1 MGEILVG
8 HPAFMFSFLPVAE
21 RDRWEMRE
29 SVKLSREIFAQ
40 AAFDECRDA
49 ELAPGPGVQS
59 DAEIDA
65 FVREDCEASNYF
77 GQTVIKLKLPLYKQ
91 HEILKSKAL

>member
-49 ELAPGPGVQS
+49 ELAPGQGVQS

-65 FVREDCEASNYF
+65 FVREDCENSSYF
-77 GQTVIKLKLPLYKQ
+77 GQIVIG
-91 HEILKSKAL
+91 LKSPLGFHENMKF